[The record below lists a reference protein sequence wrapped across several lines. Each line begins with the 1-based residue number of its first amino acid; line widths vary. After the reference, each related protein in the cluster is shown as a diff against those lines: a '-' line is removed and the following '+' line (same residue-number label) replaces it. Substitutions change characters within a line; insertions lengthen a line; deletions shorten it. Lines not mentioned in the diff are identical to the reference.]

1 MVDRERALAYLA
13 ELRAA
18 LADWERYQRV
28 VDRGRLER
36 DRDARN
42 MVLHAM
48 LIAIQAAIDM
58 GEQIIA
64 ERRFDR
70 PSSYRETFEILG
82 ARGVLEPDL
91 AARLASLAAFR
102 NVLVHVYW
110 KLDIE
115 RVEAHLHEGRE
126 PLDRFCAVVKRLL
139 GE

>member
-18 LADWERYQRV
+18 LADWERYQCV
-28 VDRGRLER
+28 VDRGRLEQ

-48 LIAIQAAIDM
+48 LIAIQAAIDI

-82 ARGVLEPDL
+82 ARGVLASDL

-110 KLDIE
+110 KLDLE
-115 RVEAHLHEGRE
+115 RVEAHLQEGRE

>member
-1 MVDRERALAYLA
+1 
-13 ELRAA
+13 
-18 LADWERYQRV
+18 
-28 VDRGRLER
+28 
-36 DRDARN
+36 
-42 MVLHAM
+42 MVLYAM
-48 LIAIQAAIDM
+48 LIAVQAAIDI

-70 PSSYRETFEILG
+70 PGSYREIFELLG

-110 KLDIE
+110 KLDRD
-115 RVEAHLHEGRE
+115 RVEAQLREGRE